1 MRSEVIH
8 QQIQLI
14 YQRIQQAEAM
24 ARAAH
29 DHYLDTL
36 QTDYQQ
42 RLRQI
47 DATFQTTVYKA
58 QAAQQAS
65 VGELHASHEQRVQQL
80 NEALE
85 TNFSTQQTVTTSA
98 WHDPCWQTYTPP
110 TEGAIASVARI
121 GRLLLPD
128 GEPLKLPALVPL
140 LGQQACIIT
149 GEEPQAS
156 LGLLRSL
163 LLRAVVSTTPGAL
176 RLCLVDPRG
185 AGSNLVDF
193 LRLPAVL
200 RGDLIASRP
209 EEVAK
214 LLESL
219 VTHITSVIQT
229 RLLNQY
235 PTIAEYN
242 VAKPELAVP
251 YHLLAWVDLPAGLT
265 DRALELLRT
274 ILQNG
279 PRAGVN
285 LLASFN
291 PTLTAPRNFD
301 ANQLLAAGLTLR
313 QTGPHRFSW
322 NDPDFS
328 AYPVVCDELPPVE
341 SINVWL
347 AAIGQAVK
355 QSSNALSFI
364 RIALPAA
371 RRWQADT
378 IHGLRLVIG
387 MDSAGSLQEFV
398 LGQGV
403 VHHAL
408 IGGMIGSGKSNLLHV
423 LIMQM
428 ALAYSPA
435 EVAFYLVDF
444 KEGVEFQAYT
454 RLPHARVVALESERE
469 FGLSIVRRLHAE
481 MEERGKRFKALGA
494 GIDTLTAYRQ
504 HKTEPQIQPLPR
516 LVLVMDEFQKLFDED
531 DGLARE
537 AGRLLEDIVRRGRV
551 FGIHIILSSQSPAI
565 EGMYRNRLYNQ
576 IGLRIALRCRAQDAT
591 AILGDGNQ
599 AASALEQQG
608 EAIYNAGMGDPAN
621 NVRIRIAH
629 LPTSERLNLLAALQ
643 AMGAA
648 HAYPPPLTF
657 ESRALARLEEN
668 PQLQALLAQPT
679 WPARQSTLPLWLGQ
693 PVEIKP
699 VTAATLERY
708 ARSNLLLVGGDEAQ
722 AYGLLLA
729 SVISLAAQHAPGTMQ
744 MVLVDFARPEVP
756 LAGLWPQ
763 IVNGLPH
770 RIEVIGARAAGEMV
784 NQLTALLA
792 RRMNGEAPSEPA
804 TYLCIAG
811 VQRWRE
817 LRAADAYGQTEL
829 GKKLQQIAEEGA
841 EFGIHLL
848 VWSDTLAALERAFK
862 RGILNVF
869 DLRVALRLSES
880 ESNNLLGSPL
890 AARMDENRALF
901 RHEDWE
907 SGRIEKFKPYVIPEA
922 EVLDALLRRLRRG

>member
-1 MRSEVIH
+1 MNLEVIH
-8 QQIQLI
+8 QEIQSI
-14 YQRIQQAEAM
+14 YQRIQQAEVV
-24 ARAAH
+24 ARGAH
-29 DHYLDTL
+29 YHYLDAL
-36 QTDYQQ
+36 HADYQQ

-47 DATFQTTVYKA
+47 DATLQATLQKA
-58 QAAQQAS
+58 QTAQRISMGEIHAAHEQHVQHLNESLATSFSAQQAIT
-65 VGELHASHEQRVQQL
+65 A
-80 NEALE
+80 
-85 TNFSTQQTVTTSA
+85 A
-98 WHDPCWQTYTPP
+98 WQDPYWQAYTPAS
-110 TEGAIASVARI
+110 EGTIASVARV
-121 GRLLLPD
+121 GRLALPD
-128 GEPLKLPALVPL
+128 GELLNLPALAPL
-140 LGQQACIIT
+140 LGQRPCIIT
-149 GEEPQAS
+149 GEDSQAS
-156 LGLLRSL
+156 IDLLRSL
-163 LLRAVVSTTPGAL
+163 LLRAVVNTSPGAL
-176 RLCLVDPRG
+176 RLCLVDPSG

-193 LRLPAVL
+193 LRLPTAL

-214 LLESL
+214 LLDSL
-219 VTHITSVIQT
+219 VNHITSVIQT

-242 VAKPELAVP
+242 AAKPELAVP
-251 YHLLAWVDLPAGLT
+251 YQLLAWVDLPAGLT
-265 DRALELLRT
+265 DRSLEQLRT
-274 ILQNG
+274 ILDNG
-279 PRAGVN
+279 PRAGVS

-291 PTLTAPRNFD
+291 PTIVAPRNFD
-301 ANQLLAAGLTLR
+301 ANQLLAAGLMLHHTAPNR
-313 QTGPHRFSW
+313 VSW
-322 NDPDFS
+322 NDPDF
-328 AYPVVCDELPPVE
+328 ATYPVACDEPPPVE
-341 SINVWL
+341 SLNAWL
-347 AAIGQAVK
+347 AAIGQAVQ
-355 QSSNALSFI
+355 QSSNALAFI
-364 RIALPAA
+364 RIATPASQY
-371 RRWQADT
+371 WQANT
-378 IHGLRLVIG
+378 IHGLRLPIG
-387 MDSAGSLQEFV
+387 MDSAGSVHEFV

-428 ALAYSPA
+428 ALTYSPE

-469 FGLSIVRRLHAE
+469 FGLSVVRRLHGE

-504 HKTEPQIQPLPR
+504 QQAEPLPR

-531 DGLARE
+531 DSLARE

-599 AASALEQQG
+599 AASGLEQQG

-629 LPTSERLNLLAALQ
+629 LPTQERLKLLAALQ
-643 AMGAA
+643 ALGAA

-657 ESRALARLEEN
+657 ESRTPARLEEN
-668 PQLQALLAQPT
+668 SQLQALLAHST
-679 WPARQSTLPLWLGQ
+679 WPARQSTIPLWLGQ

-699 VTAATLERY
+699 ITVANLERY
-708 ARSNLLLVGGDEAQ
+708 ARSNLLIVGGDEAQ

-744 MVLVDFARPEVP
+744 MEIVDFARPEAP
-756 LAGLWPQ
+756 LAGLWQ
-763 IVNGLPH
+763 QVANGLPH
-770 RIEVIGARAAGEMV
+770 RVEVIGARAAGEMV

-792 RRMNGEAPSEPA
+792 RRISGEAASEPA

-841 EFGIHLL
+841 EVGIHLL
-848 VWSDTLAALERAFK
+848 LWSDTLTALERAFK
-862 RGILNVF
+862 RGTLNAF

-880 ESNNLLGSPL
+880 ESNNVLGTPL
-890 AARMDENRALF
+890 AARMDDNRALF

-907 SGRIEKFKPYVIPEA
+907 SGRIEKFKPYAIPNA
-922 EVLDALLRRLRRG
+922 EVLEALLNRLRRA